1 MLSPDGL
8 EGSHSSGSFNVANHT
23 NGNHG
28 GSLNDGHGLH
38 HLLLVD
44 LGAGSVHL
52 PHDVGHT
59 GLVAHEGSQVDW
71 LASIVL
77 GEGLASSL
85 VSLGAFLW

>member
-1 MLSPDGL
+1 MLSPNGL
-8 EGSHSSGSFNVANHT
+8 ESSQSSGSFDIANHSD
-23 NGNHG
+23 GNHG
-28 GSLNDGHGLH
+28 GSLNDGDRLD